1 MDTHEVDVTPPRI
14 TATGSRQPVWVR
26 LPDEPPFG
34 GADDETIEIFIPPV
48 VPSTPPMPAAPPA
61 PSRRRGGW
69 LQTLGAAVLG
79 AGLALAGFLALD
91 DDPAPAPAEVPA
103 AAPVVVDPEPSEPRV
118 VDTAPIPQPVAPATN
133 AVAIGEAVIPSIVTV
148 QVGNGGGLSGSGSGV
163 IIDAGGLI
171 VTNDHVIAAGTQ
183 YEVVLSDGRTAYEA
197 TLVGTDPLTDLAVLK
212 IEAEGL
218 TPIRFGDTSELRVGD
233 SAVAVGSPLG
243 LEGGPSLTVGVLSA
257 FGRQVQVSNDD
268 VLYGMLQTDAPIT
281 QGSSGGALV
290 DGRGRLIGITTAV
303 GVSDVGVEGIG
314 FATPIELVERVIDE
328 LIATGEIHHAFLG
341 IFGGTSFADAADG
354 ASVAVGVQVSSVEP
368 GTGAEAGGLEAGDL
382 ITSIDGLPVTTMDDL
397 VVALRYMTAGDAIT
411 LTVSGETGARTL
423 DITLGERP

>member
-26 LPDEPPFG
+26 LPDTPPFG
-34 GADDETIEIFIPPV
+34 GADDETIEIFVPPA
-48 VPSTPPMPAAPPA
+48 VPPAPAMPAAPPA

-69 LQTLGAAVLG
+69 LQTITAALLG
-79 AGLALAGFLALD
+79 AGLALVGFLVLD
-91 DDPAPAPAEVPA
+91 DDPPAAPAEVPA
-103 AAPVVVDPEPSEPRV
+103 AAPAVVEPESPEPRV
-118 VDTAPIPQPVAPATN
+118 VETAPIPLPDVAVPD

-148 QVGNGGGLSGSGSGV
+148 QVGNGGGISGSGSGV

-183 YEVVLSDGRTAYEA
+183 YEVVLSDGRTAYSA
-197 TLVGTDPLTDLAVLK
+197 TLVGTDPLTDLAVLE
-212 IEAEGL
+212 IEADGL
-218 TPIRFGDTSELRVGD
+218 KPIVFGETSALRVGD

-290 DGRGRLIGITTAV
+290 DARGRLIGITTAV

-328 LIATGEIHHAFLG
+328 LISTGEIHHAFLG

-368 GTGAEAGGLEAGDL
+368 DTGAEAGGLQAGDL
-382 ITSIDGLPVTTMDDL
+382 ITALDGLPVTTMDDL
-397 VVALRYMTAGDAIT
+397 VVALRYMMAGDDIT
-411 LTVSGETGARTL
+411 LTVTGESGARTL

>member
-1 MDTHEVDVTPPRI
+1 M
-14 TATGSRQPVWVR
+14 
-26 LPDEPPFG
+26 
-34 GADDETIEIFIPPV
+34 
-48 VPSTPPMPAAPPA
+48 
-61 PSRRRGGW
+61 
-69 LQTLGAAVLG
+69 
-79 AGLALAGFLALD
+79 
-91 DDPAPAPAEVPA
+91 
-103 AAPVVVDPEPSEPRV
+103 
-118 VDTAPIPQPVAPATN
+118 
-133 AVAIGEAVIPSIVTV
+133 

-303 GVSDVGVEGIG
+303 GVSEVGVEGIG